1 MMRRRFSTAA
11 VLFAAAMLGGCTVG
25 PKHQRPAVVPS
36 PPTWKTEA
44 PWQQAA
50 PKDAIPKGA
59 WWTIFKDSE
68 LNGYEEQLLKANQSL
83 SAAQSRLQ
91 EARAIA
97 RISTAGLF
105 PQMNVDAGAQRQRL
119 SGNRPVVGSSAQLFQ
134 SLKITS
140 RYPFTVS
147 YEVDLFGRVR
157 RDVEAANASLQATAA
172 DSAERA
178 VDSNSRASSRLLH
191 AAPTR
196 CRAKSCRRIGG
207 HRTTRTGSRTESPEW
222 RHRFG
227 TGSGAQ
233 ANLLDSTRTQL
244 SLVQQQRD
252 QYEHAIAV
260 LTGHSASA
268 FSVPVAPLNAKP
280 PAIPVG
286 VPSDLLERR
295 PDVAT
300 EERTMAYQNAQVGI
314 AYTAF
319 YPRITLTGGGG
330 YQSRD
335 ITSLLNAP
343 SAVWAIGAD

>member
-1 MMRRRFSTAA
+1 MRRRFSTAA

-25 PKHQRPAVVPS
+25 PKYQRPAAVPS

-119 SGNRPVVGSSAQLFQ
+119 SGNRPVVGSSAATFP
-134 SLKITS
+134 ITQNNFTI
-140 RYPFTVS
+140 PFTVS

-157 RDVEAANASLQATAA
+157 RGVEAANASLQATAA
-172 DSAERA
+172 DLQNVQLILTAE
-178 VDSNSRASSRLLH
+178 L
-191 AAPTR
+191 AADYFTLR
-196 CRAKSCRRIGG
+196 ELDAELKGCRRIGG

-227 TGSGAQ
+227 TGSGAASQ
-233 ANLLDSTRTQL
+233 PARLYPDAAFAGATATR
-244 SLVQQQRD
+244 
-252 QYEHAIAV
+252 
-260 LTGHSASA
+260 
-268 FSVPVAPLNAKP
+268 SV
-280 PAIPVG
+280 
-286 VPSDLLERR
+286 
-295 PDVAT
+295 
-300 EERTMAYQNAQVGI
+300 
-314 AYTAF
+314 
-319 YPRITLTGGGG
+319 
-330 YQSRD
+330 
-335 ITSLLNAP
+335 
-343 SAVWAIGAD
+343 